1 MKFGGYENF
10 PHQKDRLFP
19 VINPEKRFYIIW
31 EGMMLPFI
39 AFAAIVTPT
48 ELAFYADVVPFWP
61 LRDDVG
67 SWTRFM
73 WTFFALNRLVDLYAR
88 RRLLLRFSIIA
99 APPPRVRS
107 RRRRGGTVAA
117 AAAAAAATSVVRR
130 YFLIDMLIVFNT
142 AVFDADVGVWI
153 LDRREIATRYLESW
167 FLVDL
172 ISILPSAPAP
182 KYYG

>member
-107 RRRRGGTVAA
+107 RRRRGSGRVAA
-117 AAAAAAATSVVRR
+117 AAGPSPPPPPPPPRR
-130 YFLIDMLIVFNT
+130 ASFAGTFSSTCSSSSTRPSSTRTWASGSWIDGRSPRGISSRGFS
-142 AVFDADVGVWI
+142 WI
-153 LDRREIATRYLESW
+153 
-167 FLVDL
+167 
-172 ISILPSAPAP
+172 
-182 KYYG
+182 